1 MIKFNNL
8 EIEPPSKFGL
18 EKKFLLNTG
27 EKNFLISSLGHFS
40 SVLKVKDEN
49 GKIYAGKFPLFVNNL
64 GGVLAFNFNFSE
76 NYLNK
81 VILSRKHE
89 NFIANEIYENVFVEN
104 LEGKKYSPTFKPE
117 GVYGVY
123 LNQTKNYLPA
133 FVNEFDETFLPL
145 NEISSKERNPLLR
158 FQQQIV
164 SKLELEGFTSDCY
177 DLLIDSNWLY
187 SEKRDE
193 LKIIDFGWWKY
204 KNHFNPFPTLSEEF
218 FREDYF

>member
-1 MIKFNNL
+1 MVKFNNSNVGAV
-8 EIEPPSKFGL
+8 SKFGL
-18 EKKFLLNTG
+18 ERKFLLNTQ
-27 EKNFLISSLGHFS
+27 EKNFIISSLGHFS

-49 GKIYAGKFPLFVNNL
+49 GKIYAGKFPPFVNNFKKFFK
-64 GGVLAFNFNFSE
+64 FNFNFSDD
-76 NYLNK
+76 YLNK

-89 NFIANEIYENVFVEN
+89 NFIANKIYDNVFVEN
-104 LEGKKYSPTFKPE
+104 LKGKKYSPTFKPE
-117 GVYGVY
+117 GVYEVY
-123 LNQTKNYLPA
+123 MNQTKNYLPA

-145 NEISSKERNPLLR
+145 NKISSKERDALSR
-158 FQQQIV
+158 FQKQII
-164 SKLELEGFTSDCY
+164 SKLELEGFTSVCY

-187 SEKRDE
+187 SEKKDE